1 MTNPTV
7 LSFIESHSLKI
18 QYLNIRTDV
27 GISTGMLD
35 IWGGIK
41 TFRFRG

>member
-1 MTNPTV
+1 MII
-7 LSFIESHSLKI
+7 SFLESHSLKI
-18 QYLNIRTDV
+18 RSLNIRTDV